1 MKPEQRSI
9 QSIEVGFRLIRVLE
23 EAEAKL
29 PLKTLSSRA
38 GMTAGKAHQYLVS
51 FMRLGLIVQDHS
63 TGHYGLGP
71 YALQLGLAALRQVNP
86 SEIAGEV
93 LERLQARFELPT
105 YFSIWGQMGPFIA
118 LKRDFELPTPFGI
131 KPGFVFPLLATATGN
146 IFLAYMPEQATRPL
160 IEKEGRLHPDLLARA
175 EDMRREIRAAGY
187 TVSKGHL
194 FRGFAGVSC
203 PVFDHEGALAGAVT
217 ILGVASFIDP
227 GPFSDIVMAVKKA
240 AAEISHKLGFKA

>member
-1 MKPEQRSI
+1 
-9 QSIEVGFRLIRVLE
+9 
-23 EAEAKL
+23 
-29 PLKTLSSRA
+29 
-38 GMTAGKAHQYLVS
+38 
-51 FMRLGLIVQDHS
+51 
-63 TGHYGLGP
+63 
-71 YALQLGLAALRQVNP
+71 
-86 SEIAGEV
+86 
-93 LERLQARFELPT
+93 
-105 YFSIWGQMGPFIA
+105 
-118 LKRDFELPTPFGI
+118 
-131 KPGFVFPLLATATGN
+131 
-146 IFLAYMPEQATRPL
+146 MPEQATRPL